1 MTGNIKFPASGVYLA
16 PPDLQPLRDA
26 AKQAGLTWFEL
37 NLAGIEHKREFLKV
51 CAKGLRFPRWFGGN
65 WDALA
70 ACLKDLYADCVVYC
84 RNSGQFAEAAP
95 DDYATALE
103 IFQDATTYWRERG
116 STFVALVDAEPE
128 GVSLARFPAP
138 TKGN

>member
-1 MTGNIKFPASGVYLA
+1 VTSEFKIPSGVYLA
-16 PPDLQPLRDA
+16 PPDVQSLRDA
-26 AKQAGLTWFEL
+26 AKKAGLTWFDL

-65 WDALA
+65 WDAFPPPH
-70 ACLKDLYADCVVYC
+70 KDLYADCVVYC

-103 IFQDATTYWRERG
+103 ILQDASIFWKERG
-116 STFVALVDAEPE
+116 STFAALVDAEPE
-128 GVSLARFPAP
+128 GVSLAQLPAP
-138 TKGN
+138 KKGN